1 MVRKHLNERTQSKYK
16 ILMIKTILYFHGF
29 ASSAD
34 SIKAKVFDNFIK
46 EKFPTICLH
55 IPNIDNSI
63 EKSFTQLENLVEEN
77 AGDRLFIGSSLG
89 GFYASYFAEKFD
101 SKAVLINPASN
112 PYLGMEMYLGENTNY
127 STNEKFYLTKKDLK
141 VLRLNNVSK
150 IKFPSNYLVLIET
163 GDDVIPFKYT
173 LDFYNGCNFCII
185 NEGSHSFDSFKEKLE
200 IISKFMKL

>member
-1 MVRKHLNERTQSKYK
+1 MSKN
-16 ILMIKTILYFHGF
+16 IFYFHGF

-34 SIKAKVFDNFIK
+34 STKAIIFNDFIK
-46 EKFPTICLH
+46 EKFPNISLH

-63 EKSFTQLENLVEEN
+63 EKSFTQLQKLVEEYKE
-77 AGDRLFIGSSLG
+77 DRLFVGSSLG

-127 STNEKFYLTKKDLK
+127 STNEKFYLTKKDLEI
-141 VLRLNNVSK
+141 LQLNNVSK

-163 GDDVIPFKYT
+163 GDDVIPFEYT

>member
-1 MVRKHLNERTQSKYK
+1 MNKN
-16 ILMIKTILYFHGF
+16 IFYFHGF

-34 SIKAKVFDNFIK
+34 STKAKVFSDFIK
-46 EKFPTICLH
+46 EKFPTIYLH

-63 EKSFTQLENLVEEN
+63 EKSFTQLKNLVEEN

>member
-1 MVRKHLNERTQSKYK
+1 MNKN
-16 ILMIKTILYFHGF
+16 IFYFHGF

-34 SIKAKVFDNFIK
+34 STKAVVFNDFIK
-46 EKFPTICLH
+46 EKFPTMYLH

-200 IISKFMKL
+200 IISKFMEL

>member
-1 MVRKHLNERTQSKYK
+1 MNKN
-16 ILMIKTILYFHGF
+16 IFYFHGF

-89 GFYASYFAEKFD
+89 GFYASYFAEKFN

-173 LDFYNGCNFCII
+173 LDFYKGCNFCII
-185 NEGSHSFDSFKEKLE
+185 NEGSHSFDSFIEKLE
-200 IISKFMKL
+200 IVSKFMEL